1 MAQARSFKHN
11 PECAFQFKPNCKA
24 KFKVKSRETSNQRRD
39 RCANQTIIGHLIQLW
54 AKLSLLIGAAL
65 VVCGFGAEADPG
77 PLPPSI
83 TTAPLSV
90 QQVVSNLVR
99 KDAERAR
106 ALRHYESTRIYHLSY
121 RGFPSDRDAE
131 MTVEASFDSPSTKNF
146 KIISQSGSKLI
157 IDRVLKRLLESEKE
171 AAEPEIHARTLLN
184 PENYDIALV
193 GYEPSGAGGQ
203 YVLEVYP
210 KAKSKYVYRGKVW
223 VDGTDFAVTRIDA
236 EPAQNPS
243 FWTKKSEI
251 HHQYMKVQNFWL
263 PQRNESVSYIRL
275 GGRAT
280 LTIDYNNYHV
290 VDSQVAGKAG
300 IRRPAQPYA
309 TEIY

>member
-1 MAQARSFKHN
+1 MAQARSFEHN
-11 PECAFQFKPNCKA
+11 PECAFEFAPNSKTR
-24 KFKVKSRETSNQRRD
+24 FGETSNQRRD
-39 RCANQTIIGHLIQLW
+39 HYANPTFIGHLSQHS
-54 AKLSLLIGAAL
+54 AKFSLLLGTAL
-65 VVCGFGAEADPG
+65 VVCAFGAEADSG
-77 PLPPSI
+77 SLPPSI

-99 KDAERAR
+99 KDAERAQ
-106 ALRHYESTRIYHLSY
+106 ALRHYESTRIYHLAY

-131 MTVEASFDSPSTKNF
+131 MTVEASFDSPATKNF

-157 IDRVLKRLLESEKE
+157 IDRVFKRLLESEKE
-171 AAEPEIHARTLLN
+171 AAEPQIRTRTLLN

-193 GYEPSGAGGQ
+193 GYEPSGSGGQ
-203 YVLEVYP
+203 YVLAVYP
-210 KAKSKYVYRGKVW
+210 KAMSKYVYRGKVW

-243 FWTKKSEI
+243 FWMKKSEI
-251 HHQYMKVQNFWL
+251 HHRYMKVKNFWL
-263 PQRNESVSYIRL
+263 PERNESVSYIRL

-290 VDSQVAGKAG
+290 VDSQLAGKG
-300 IRRPAQPYA
+300 IRRPAAPYA

>member
-1 MAQARSFKHN
+1 MAHGPSVERN
-11 PECAFQFKPNCKA
+11 PMCVLQLEA
-24 KFKVKSRETSNQRRD
+24 KSEASSVQTSNQRHDSRS
-39 RCANQTIIGHLIQLW
+39 NQTIIGRLV
-54 AKLSLLIGAAL
+54 KLSAKVCLLLAVAL
-65 VVCGFGAEADPG
+65 VVRGFGAEPDGA

-106 ALRHYESTRIYHLSY
+106 ALRHYESTRIYHLAY
-121 RGFPSDRDAE
+121 RGFPGDRDAE
-131 MTVEASFDSPSTKNF
+131 MTVEATFDSPSTKNF
-146 KIISQSGSKLI
+146 RIISQSGSKLI
-157 IDRVLKRLLESEKE
+157 IERVFKRLLESEKE

-184 PENYDIALV
+184 PQNYDIALV
-193 GYEPSGAGGQ
+193 GFESANGGGQ

-223 VDGTDFAVTRIDA
+223 VDATDFAVTRIDA

-251 HHQYMKVQNFWL
+251 HHQYMKVNNFWL

-290 VDSQVAGKAG
+290 VDSQVAGNAG
-300 IRRPAQPYA
+300 KIRRPAQPYA

>member
-1 MAQARSFKHN
+1 MAQGRSVEHN
-11 PECAFQFKPNCKA
+11 PKYPLNFEARLQAEPGESFSEGSKQ
-24 KFKVKSRETSNQRRD
+24 RWDQRR
-39 RCANQTIIGHLIQLW
+39 NQTLIGRLI
-54 AKLSLLIGAAL
+54 KLSLRLCLLLAVTL
-65 VVCGFGAEADPG
+65 VVCGFEVDSG

-121 RGFPSDRDAE
+121 RGFPGDREAE
-131 MTVEASFDSPSTKNF
+131 MTVEATFDSPSTKNF

-157 IDRVLKRLLESEKE
+157 IERVFKRLLDSEKE

-184 PENYDIALV
+184 PQNYDIALV
-193 GYEPSGAGGQ
+193 GFESSNGGGQ

-210 KAKSKYVYRGKVW
+210 KARSKYVYRGKVW
-223 VDGTDFAVTRIDA
+223 VDATDFAVTRIDA
-236 EPAQNPS
+236 EPALNPS

-251 HHQYMKVQNFWL
+251 HHQYMKVKNFWL

-280 LTIDYNNYHV
+280 LTIEYNNYHV
-290 VDSQVAGKAG
+290 LDSQVAGNAEK

>member
-1 MAQARSFKHN
+1 
-11 PECAFQFKPNCKA
+11 
-24 KFKVKSRETSNQRRD
+24 
-39 RCANQTIIGHLIQLW
+39 
-54 AKLSLLIGAAL
+54 
-65 VVCGFGAEADPG
+65 
-77 PLPPSI
+77 
-83 TTAPLSV
+83 LSV

-157 IDRVLKRLLESEKE
+157 IERVFKRLLESEKE

-203 YVLEVYP
+203 YVLDVYP

-251 HHQYMKVQNFWL
+251 HHQYVKVQNFWL